1 MGKLSREKGARG
13 EREVV
18 SIARDCGLRAE
29 RQANLQASGQGDHSD
44 VALLDIPII
53 HLEVKRDERM
63 SVDAMLRQAERD
75 AGLRVP
81 VVIWRRNKG
90 RWRADVPLQEY
101 FELLRLELN
110 AGGRQ

>member
-1 MGKLSREKGARG
+1 MSREKGARG

-18 SIARDCGLRAE
+18 TIATDCGLRAE

-44 VALLDIPII
+44 VALLDIPTL

-63 SVDAMLRQAERD
+63 SVDTMLRQAEKD

-81 VVIWRRNKG
+81 VVIWRRNK
-90 RWRADVPLQEY
+90 RKWRADVPLEDY
-101 FELLRLELN
+101 FKLLRVELD
-110 AGGRQ
+110 ARDHR